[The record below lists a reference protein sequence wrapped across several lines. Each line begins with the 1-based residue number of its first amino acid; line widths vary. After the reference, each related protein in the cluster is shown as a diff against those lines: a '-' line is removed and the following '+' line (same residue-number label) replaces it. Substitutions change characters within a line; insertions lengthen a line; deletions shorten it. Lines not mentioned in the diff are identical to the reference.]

1 MVTVLS
7 ALNQGLARCLESS
20 EQVYFLGED
29 ILDPYGG
36 AFKAARGLSSA
47 YPDHVITS
55 PVSEAGLV
63 GIGVGMALRGL
74 RPIVEIMF
82 GDFLLLGADQWVN
95 HATKLR
101 WMSADQVRVPIVV
114 RTPMGG
120 YRGYGP
126 THSQTFEKHVLGAA
140 GGRVV
145 AVHTLQDPGQTLWN
159 AVFEI
164 EDPVL
169 FIEHKA
175 LYPQNLFPWD
185 SPGDFDIVSDDG
197 LMPSYRIRIAGAP
210 PSQLTIVT
218 YGYMGELARAALKR
232 LAYEREVFAD
242 LVLFTELIPQD
253 PQLLMESLFST
264 RRLLTVE
271 EGTRTL
277 GWGAEIGSR
286 IIETLPDTRLKRVA
300 AKDMPV
306 PAAQT
311 LETAM
316 LPGVEEIIDGA
327 FWLTGVD

>member
-7 ALNQGLARCLESS
+7 ALNQGLARCLEGSD
-20 EQVYFLGED
+20 QVYFLGED

-36 AFKAARGLSSA
+36 AFKAARGLSTK
-47 YPDHVITS
+47 YPDNVITS

-140 GGRVV
+140 GGKVV
-145 AVHTLQDPGQTLWN
+145 AIHTLQDPGQTLWN
-159 AVFEI
+159 AVFEMD
-164 EDPVL
+164 DPVL

-175 LYPQNLFPWD
+175 LYPQNLFSLE
-185 SPGDFDIVSDDG
+185 SPGDFEIVSDEE
-197 LMPSYRIRIAGAP
+197 LMPNYRIRIAGAP
-210 PSQLTIVT
+210 PSQITIVS
-218 YGYMGELARAALKR
+218 YGYMGELARSAQLR
-232 LAYEREVFAD
+232 LAYEREIFAD
-242 LVLFTELIPQD
+242 LVLFTELLPPD
-253 PQLLMESLFST
+253 PRLLMENLAST

-286 IIETLPDTRLKRVA
+286 TIEKLPGTRLKRVA

-316 LPGVEEIIDGA
+316 LPGVDEIIA
-327 FWLTGVD
+327 AALWLAGGD